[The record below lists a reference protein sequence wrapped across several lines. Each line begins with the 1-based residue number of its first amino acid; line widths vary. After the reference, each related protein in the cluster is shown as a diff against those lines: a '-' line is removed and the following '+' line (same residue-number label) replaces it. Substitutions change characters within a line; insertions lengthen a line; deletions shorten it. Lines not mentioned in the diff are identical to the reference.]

1 MSKKRVFANEH
12 TIYYSD
18 FIPLKNGIVCL
29 KSIKSQP
36 NSKNAVLNRFI
47 SYNQFQTLAGAYY
60 LYAQCNKLPNCYQES
75 IRNLTNSYKS
85 YFKTYTDC
93 SNNRHDECDQQ
104 FIYPKGLINTSKK
117 NIYQFPSKLD
127 MEKWC
132 NSKPEICNECVITKK
147 SHCCCP
153 NRCKTGLCKNARNL
167 FI

>member
-36 NSKNAVLNRFI
+36 YSKNAVLNRFI
-47 SYNQFQTLAGAYY
+47 SYNQFQSLTSAYY
-60 LYAQCNKLPNCYQES
+60 LFAQCNKIPKCHQES
-75 IRNLTNSYKS
+75 IRNLNNSYKS
-85 YFKTYTDC
+85 FFKTNIDC
-93 SNNRHDECDQQ
+93 FKKRDDQCDQK
-104 FIYPKGLINTSKK
+104 FIYPKGLINIPKK
-117 NIYQFPSKLD
+117 DIYQFPSKLD
-127 MEKWC
+127 MDKWC
-132 NSKPEICNECVITKK
+132 NSIPDICNECNVTKK
-147 SHCCCP
+147 SHCRCP